1 MKFGAGFSLMA
12 MSDAHAVRDFA
23 QTLDEAGFNFTT
35 IGGHLLSAEPGR
47 FEGRP
52 LPTYVGPFHEPFAL
66 FSYLAGLTKQLEF
79 RTSILILPL
88 FQTAVVAKEAAE
100 LSILSGGRFQL
111 GVGISW
117 NPAEYEALGQDFRTR
132 ARRMEEQIAVLRLLW
147 AEPIVT
153 FKGRWHNFDRVG
165 LNRLPP
171 AAIPVL
177 IGCGTDDK
185 PLRRVAKIA
194 DGWLPIGDPTEPM
207 QRLRRYL
214 EEEGRDPEHFILGG
228 RLVATSEGADAW
240 IKTAR
245 ALKEVGVT
253 DLTITAPPE
262 LDASQVME
270 RIVEA
275 KNVLAGALS

>member
-1 MKFGAGFSLMA
+1 MKLGAGFSLGA
-12 MSDAHAVRDFA
+12 MPDAHAVRDFA

-66 FSYLAGLTKQLEF
+66 FSFLAGITKHLEF

-88 FQTAVVAKEAAE
+88 FQTALVAKAAAE

-117 NPAEYEALGQDFRTR
+117 NPAEYEALGQELHTR
-132 ARRMEEQIAVLRLLW
+132 GRRMEEQIAVLRLLW
-147 AEPIVT
+147 TEPFVT

-171 AAIPVL
+171 APIPVL
-177 IGCGTDDK
+177 IGCGTEDK

-207 QRLRRYL
+207 LRLRRFL
-214 EEEGRDPEHFILGG
+214 EEEGRDPAKFSLGG
-228 RLVATSEGADAW
+228 RLVATSEGVDAW
-240 IKTAR
+240 IKAAK
-245 ALKEVGVT
+245 ALEEVGVT
-253 DLTITAPPE
+253 DLTISAPPE
-262 LDASQVME
+262 LDPAQAME
-270 RIVEA
+270 RLVA
-275 KNVLAGALS
+275 ARNALASALG